1 MTAEEQDTILST
13 FQQILGYIRN
23 KVVQDAQRKGN

>member
-23 KVVQDAQRKGN
+23 KVAIQIVS